1 MCNICIRSL
10 MDRTEASDAF
20 NAGSI
25 PVGCIYIT
33 LIIGR
38 EMREAACG
46 FLRLKNFFSE
56 FGKDAICGKKNYI
69 FLETIS

>member
-1 MCNICIRSL
+1 
-10 MDRTEASDAF
+10 
-20 NAGSI
+20 
-25 PVGCIYIT
+25 

>member
-1 MCNICIRSL
+1 

-46 FLRLKNFFSE
+46 FLQFKEYFRIR
-56 FGKDAICGKKNYI
+56 KDRK
-69 FLETIS
+69 SVV

>member
-1 MCNICIRSL
+1 

-46 FLRLKNFFSE
+46 FLRLKNFFQ
-56 FGKDAICGKKNYI
+56 N
-69 FLETIS
+69 LERTQYVERKITFSWKLYHKA